1 MTSFITL
8 KEEILDH
15 NLCTSC
21 GLCAAVCPKGLL
33 SMSSDSVP
41 LPIFQG
47 IEELAMDSCGS
58 CTLCTEV
65 CPGYDT
71 GVMESEL
78 RIFGRNRSESE
89 RWTGVYISTYQ
100 LSAADPDILGRA
112 AAGGAGTILAIT
124 ALEEKVA
131 DAVIVVGRDEEKP
144 WVPKAFI
151 ADSVDKIIECAQ
163 TSYCITPN
171 LHLLNDSRYE
181 RIGIIGV
188 PCQIQ
193 GINKLLNLPEDT
205 PTSFLASKV
214 AFTIELGCASN
225 TSLAGTE
232 HLIAGILGVQLEDVL
247 FMRYREGEYPGQFV
261 VRTRDGKEHSLP
273 FYRLVEE
280 FKTFKT
286 FRCLSCPDWWSGIA
300 DISISDGDPN
310 IFDSSKTGV
319 SVKASS
325 TVMVRTAM
333 GAKLIE
339 LARRRNAIELVDYTF
354 DNNLGLERKRQRY
367 RSYAA
372 QGDRKIP
379 LAPGRDMKYSQI
391 LSDDEVIR
399 NGIGTEQNRTAHKI

>member
-1 MTSFITL
+1 M
-8 KEEILDH
+8 
-15 NLCTSC
+15 
-21 GLCAAVCPKGLL
+21 
-33 SMSSDSVP
+33 
-41 LPIFQG
+41 
-47 IEELAMDSCGS
+47 
-58 CTLCTEV
+58 
-65 CPGYDT
+65 
-71 GVMESEL
+71 
-78 RIFGRNRSESE
+78 
-89 RWTGVYISTYQ
+89 
-100 LSAADPDILGRA
+100 
-112 AAGGAGTILAIT
+112 AIT

-205 PTSFLASKV
+205 PASFLASKV

-280 FKTFKT
+280 FKKFKT

-339 LARRRNAIELVDYTF
+339 LAGA
-354 DNNLGLERKRQRY
+354 GM
-367 RSYAA
+367 RSSWL
-372 QGDRKIP
+372 ITHSITT
-379 LAPGRDMKYSQI
+379 LA
-391 LSDDEVIR
+391 
-399 NGIGTEQNRTAHKI
+399 